1 MIEIVSALRELSYTR
16 FTMTPRRWVLAIALL
31 AAVAAFWTWN
41 GSDRRQIG
49 RQLERLQDLVSKSG
63 AESSIVGLNRV
74 RQITELFATPFE
86 VRAEQLRFS
95 TRDRQQLAGF
105 IYGYRRGSERIAMRV
120 SDTSL
125 SIVPELGRATQHA
138 SFRFTGSGPL
148 GAPSESYRLQIN
160 WLKEEAGWRIDY
172 IDLLEIGG
180 Q

>member
-1 MIEIVSALRELSYTR
+1 
-16 FTMTPRRWVLAIALL
+16 MTPRRWLIVVALL
-31 AAVAAFWTWN
+31 GAAAVFWTWN

-63 AESSIVGLNRV
+63 EENSLVGLNRA
-74 RQITELFATPFE
+74 RQITELFATHFE

-105 IYGYRRGSERIAMRV
+105 IHGYRRGSERIAMRV

-125 SIVPELGRATQHA
+125 AIAADLGRATQNA
-138 SFRFTGSGPL
+138 SFRFTGRGPL
-148 GAPSESYRLQIN
+148 GAPSETYRVQIN

-172 IDLLEIGG
+172 VDLIEIVG
-180 Q
+180 